1 MKLIKYFTSFFAL
14 LLICA
19 AGWFASGYFA
29 SARAHVDPLPQ
40 QAVLTEKS
48 APLGGKVSAVVDF
61 PLPLCRHAEIIDVV
75 PPDGTVIA
83 GEKLITWHK
92 LRFSRRNW
100 KISLDLSPL
109 KKGKNTPGKLR
120 VLVKKR
126 GETPK
131 EFSVEIPA
139 VEILPGTP
147 AQKLELAPEAVL
159 KTARISRWY
168 WLLLL
173 LIPAGII
180 LALYLRRPRKMRE
193 LTEWEKAVQELA
205 GLREKISLRKL
216 PPEQAFVSL
225 TEFMRRYL
233 EQRFGLPVT
242 RSTAQEFIGI
252 MDKYGSTFPA
262 ESRPFLREFLNE
274 ADLVKFARVV
284 PENALVERSA
294 ASAEQFVAHTRPE
307 SEVKDV

>member
-1 MKLIKYFTSFFAL
+1 MKTIKYLTSAAAL

-19 AGWFASGYFA
+19 VAWFAAGYFA
-29 SARAHVDPLPQ
+29 SVRAHVDPLPAQ
-40 QAVLTEKS
+40 VELTEKG

-61 PLPLCRHAEIIDVV
+61 ALPLCRHAEIIDVV
-75 PPDGTVIA
+75 PPDGTVIS
-83 GEKLITWHK
+83 GEQLISWHK
-92 LRFSRRNW
+92 LRFSRRSW

-126 GETPK
+126 GEKPT
-131 EFSVEIPA
+131 EFSVEIPP

-147 AQKLELAPEAVL
+147 AQKLELAPEAAV
-159 KTARISRWY
+159 KTAHISRWY

-173 LIPAGII
+173 LIPAGIL
-180 LALYLRRPRKMRE
+180 LAFYLRRPQKTRE

-205 GLREKISLRKL
+205 GLREKISARKL

-274 ADLVKFARVV
+274 ADLVKFAKVV
-284 PENALVERSA
+284 PEGSLVERSA
-294 ASAEQFVAHTRPE
+294 ASAEQFVEHTRPE